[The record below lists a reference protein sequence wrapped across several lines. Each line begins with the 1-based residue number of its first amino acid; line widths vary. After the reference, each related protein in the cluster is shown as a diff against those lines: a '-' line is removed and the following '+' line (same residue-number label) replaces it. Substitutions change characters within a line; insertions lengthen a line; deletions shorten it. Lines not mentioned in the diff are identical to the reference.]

1 MEYRLGH
8 RHAFFASSWFFVLFY
23 LTPDSKVSMPG
34 MFLFLSIRLLER
46 PLDLG
51 KVAENG
57 IKMNQDLQQQR
68 KEFRVRKGNRE
79 GVWEPEC
86 EFV

>member
-1 MEYRLGH
+1 MEYSLGH

-34 MFLFLSIRLLER
+34 MFLFFSIRLLAR

-51 KVAENG
+51 KVAENA

-68 KEFRVRKGNRE
+68 RVKSQERKQRE
-79 GVWEPEC
+79 RLGA
-86 EFV
+86 